1 MTGERNIHFAC
12 RHVGIMPT
20 KTSILQFNVL
30 GTQYTEKDDIIMVM
44 GDLNAK
50 VGQDNYMLKHVMG
63 IHGIGARNV
72 NGERFVDFCSANHV
86 IGGTI
91 FQHKICHKVT

>member
-1 MTGERNIHFAC
+1 
-12 RHVGIMPT
+12 MPSPNRT
-20 KTSILQFNVL
+20 LIPKRTIFTINSAIYDKTPR
-30 GTQYTEKDDIIMVM
+30 GDIVMVM